1 MTKTLYMMLADGLD
15 MQLTGTAQ
23 CMTPS
28 LSRRNNLLNFGLVS
42 PCFKRS
48 SKTCKEIR
56 TKISPLYQNHKAYKM
71 VYCSQKIASL
81 SHCRVQKLYFKHTSY
96 IPSFLIPT
104 PTFHHIG
111 VGVLRIRTRHLETH
125 CYLLP
130 LNAFIT
136 YDILIYIYH
145 IHQIYIHTTGSTHT
159 VAMQHSFLS
168 PQKVSFGEST
178 SIHPLCSDRNLST
191 ISAFQS
197 FVSSGKPSDSIVSDP
212 VDKGKDLYTFKRLVS
227 CWKERTIHWSSSS
240 NSIPSKPCVSNVARC
255 TKLGT

>member
-1 MTKTLYMMLADGLD
+1 M
-15 MQLTGTAQ
+15 
-23 CMTPS
+23 S
-28 LSRRNNLLNFGLVS
+28 LVS
-42 PCFKRS
+42 PCFKQS

-81 SHCRVQKLYFKHTSY
+81 SHCRVQKLSFKHTSY

-136 YDILIYIYH
+136 YDILIYITCFVFSPRYLRYRSYGNH
-145 IHQIYIHTTGSTHT
+145 VVWYQGHVKTHSGCLPFCTPQVRIHGKQVLH
-159 VAMQHSFLS
+159 FRRLR
-168 PQKVSFGEST
+168 P
-178 SIHPLCSDRNLST
+178 PPWRWL
-191 ISAFQS
+191 QS
-197 FVSSGKPSDSIVSDP
+197 G
-212 VDKGKDLYTFKRLVS
+212 R
-227 CWKERTIHWSSSS
+227 W
-240 NSIPSKPCVSNVARC
+240 
-255 TKLGT
+255 